1 MKKIIALLVMVV
13 ALFGCST
20 DAEKV
25 TYNIKQD
32 AEQFKIIRRVIFMNN
47 ITGEYLF
54 EAEGNCSVETNTQAG
69 RLELTC
75 KVGEDKYKVHYF
87 GLSDNTSYI
96 VEQMEWKEEN
106 KYRYKIIFKPES
118 IIPIEFDVEQGN
130 YKRDIVSQMEQYYQD
145 HGIEQHGKIHFS
157 LHNIEK

>member
-1 MKKIIALLVMVV
+1 MKKSKLSLIAIAMAVV
-13 ALFGCST
+13 SVVSGCDS
-20 DAEKV
+20 DATVV
-25 TYNIKQD
+25 TENIKKD
-32 AEQFKIIRRVIFMNN
+32 AEQFKVIRRIVFMNN

-54 EAEGNCSVETNTQAG
+54 EAEGNCSVETNNTAN

-96 VEQMEWKEEN
+96 VEQMEWQEAN

-118 IIPIEFDVEQGN
+118 ILPLEFDVE
-130 YKRDIVSQMEQYYQD
+130 
-145 HGIEQHGKIHFS
+145 
-157 LHNIEK
+157 

>member
-54 EAEGNCSVETNTQAG
+54 EAEG
-69 RLELTC
+69 
-75 KVGEDKYKVHYF
+75 
-87 GLSDNTSYI
+87 I
-96 VEQMEWKEEN
+96 VLL
-106 KYRYKIIFKPES
+106 KP
-118 IIPIEFDVEQGN
+118 IPKLGAWN
-130 YKRDIVSQMEQYYQD
+130 
-145 HGIEQHGKIHFS
+145 
-157 LHNIEK
+157 